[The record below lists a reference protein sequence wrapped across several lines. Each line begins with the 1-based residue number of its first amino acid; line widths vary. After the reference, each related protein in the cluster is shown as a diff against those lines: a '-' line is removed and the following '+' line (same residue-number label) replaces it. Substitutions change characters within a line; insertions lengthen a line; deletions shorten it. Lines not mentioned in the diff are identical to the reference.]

1 LRAISAQHQVKPNSA
16 DVPNGS
22 SVDAMGEKNG
32 YAIIFRH
39 MVKIIWTDYMQ
50 YRAEL
55 RGFDLSILE
64 NIIRFSGERYDDT
77 VTGTQ
82 IVVGKHN
89 QELVMIPYETNEDSI
104 TPVTVHTTT
113 RQQIKFRLTS
123 GRLVIYE

>member
-1 LRAISAQHQVKPNSA
+1 
-16 DVPNGS
+16 
-22 SVDAMGEKNG
+22 
-32 YAIIFRH
+32 

-89 QELVMIPYETNEDSI
+89 QELVMIPYEINEDSI
-104 TPVTVHTTT
+104 TPITVHTTT

>member
-1 LRAISAQHQVKPNSA
+1 
-16 DVPNGS
+16 
-22 SVDAMGEKNG
+22 
-32 YAIIFRH
+32 

-64 NIIRFSGERYDDT
+64 KIIKFSGERYNDT
-77 VTGTQ
+77 VTGSQ

-89 QELVMIPYETNEDSI
+89 QELVMIPYEIKKESI
-104 TPVTVHTTT
+104 TPLTVHTTT
-113 RQQIKFRLTS
+113 RQQIKFRLIS